1 MKYDMPD
8 KPGLLEASYFWS
20 FWFFFFSAILPFNKT
35 RCWSQVLCSTLVSP
49 ADIRKPH
56 TVCFGPYLWYSTYLG
71 NLGPFLLRL
80 QLDAAREDRRRKSR
94 LICISKWCACLL
106 AKVFLHASLC
116 DLLTVSRSFCCLWL
130 NGVIKHNVSISHI
143 ATTTRLYIESQSVR
157 ATLSRQFERP
167 HDFSACHTGK
177 LRD

>member
-20 FWFFFFSAILPFNKT
+20 FWVFFFSAILPFNKT

-71 NLGPFLLRL
+71 NLGPFPLRL
-80 QLDAAREDRRRKSR
+80 QLDAAQEDRRRKSR

-157 ATLSRQFERP
+157 AALSRQFERP

>member
-1 MKYDMPD
+1 MTCQIS
-8 KPGLLEASYFWS
+8 PGCLKHLTLK
-20 FWFFFFSAILPFNKT
+20 FFFSFFFPSTILPFNKT
-35 RCWSQVLCSTLVSP
+35 RCRNQILCSTLVSP
-49 ADIRKPH
+49 TAIRKPH

-71 NLGPFLLRL
+71 NPGPVPLVLL
-80 QLDAAREDRRRKSR
+80 LDAAQEDWGRKLR

-106 AKVFLHASLC
+106 AKVFLHAALC

-143 ATTTRLYIESQSVR
+143 ATTTCLYIESQSVR
-157 ATLSRQFERP
+157 ATLSRQYERP
-167 HDFSACHTGK
+167 HDFMCHTGQ